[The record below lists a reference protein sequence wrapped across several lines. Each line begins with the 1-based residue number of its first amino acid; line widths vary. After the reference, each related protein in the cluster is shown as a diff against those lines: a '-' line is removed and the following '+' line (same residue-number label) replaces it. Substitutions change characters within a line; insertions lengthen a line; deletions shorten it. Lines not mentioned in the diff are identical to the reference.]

1 MQNDKMILKHPL
13 RVRMFHYL
21 LIISFLPLA
30 VTGMIL
36 YFKPFSDATMNLA
49 MRVHIVAGALLTL
62 DAAAFFLLAFDRVVL
77 FVKRVFAFTVDD
89 IKWFAVLGGYPQKLL
104 MGKKIPVPPMGKY
117 NSGQKLFGLCV
128 FIGGTVLIFS
138 GWVLWAFP
146 HLAPRAA
153 VAWMGEL
160 HTFFAWVLTLFLC
173 VHLFLG
179 VYMFD
184 DFKAMIFHGKIP
196 YEEAKEMSPKWV
208 EKELIPISEN
218 QS

>member
-138 GWVLWAFP
+138 GWILWAFP
-146 HLAPRAA
+146 HLVPRAA

-179 VYMFD
+179 VYMLD
-184 DFKAMIFHGKIP
+184 DFKAMILHGKIP

>member
-1 MQNDKMILKHPL
+1 MHNDKMILKHPL

-21 LIISFLPLA
+21 LIASFLPLA

-49 MRVHIVAGALLTL
+49 MQVHIVAGALLTL

-77 FVKRVFAFTVDD
+77 FAKRVFAFTVDD

-117 NSGQKLFGLCV
+117 NSGQKLFGICV

-138 GWVLWAFP
+138 GWILWAFP

-184 DFKAMIFHGKIP
+184 DFKAMILHGKIP
-196 YEEAKEMSPKWV
+196 YEEAREMSPKWV

-218 QS
+218 QG